1 MSEATVGQ
9 RPPEPDWL
17 AMTTQDLVA
26 NRGAENRFRVS
37 SAARRTASGRPVR
50 RDAPPV
56 RAIPLPA
63 IRERRSPHTA
73 ARRRASNR
81 TDRV

>member
-26 NRGAENRFRVS
+26 NRGAENRFRAS
-37 SAARRTASGRPVR
+37 SAARHPAGTGHPS
-50 RDAPPV
+50 
-56 RAIPLPA
+56 PA
-63 IRERRSPHTA
+63 IRERRSLHAA
-73 ARRRASNR
+73 ARCRASNR
-81 TDRV
+81 TDRVRTP